1 MTLKISIISKT
12 FRIHD
17 NPFLDSDLYI
27 IYVHK
32 KDYGPAQMNLLHQLL
47 HLHLKDLQRLQVDP
61 VLLDKLDPLKKS
73 LSTLKQDYQIY
84 FDHTYPH
91 LKFPFKKAIFMPTW
105 TLLDWTPH
113 VSMLQEWF
121 LPEGLKNHKNFKVF
135 THSNLR
141 DEYQSSHSQTK
152 KPLGLKSNFQIIR
165 SKKPSLPLPKDNL
178 DSWILQQLHQTTF
191 MNNPKWFKPNTCP
204 GTSILDTLE
213 DPNQNIRTS
222 KLSPFFAV
230 GVLSPLVAYNFWN
243 GQDRMGS
250 GRDQLLFREMFHAC
264 GQMPE
269 YWTDTFGQNYPWKKL
284 DKTTWK
290 NYTQGQ
296 TGRPDV
302 DWAMKQLSQ
311 EGWLHHLARHLVA
324 DYLTRGTLEIH
335 WKHGMNWFKKTL
347 LDHDDAVNRGN
358 WMGLSGTAF
367 STKQRSFFHYNP
379 DHFITKKSQKL
390 KCHQDRRKKQSL
402 KKEL

>member
-17 NPFLDSDLYI
+17 NPFLDCDLYI
-27 IYVHK
+27 IYVDK
-32 KDYGPAQMNLLHQLL
+32 KDYGPTQMTLLHQLL
-47 HLHLKDLQRLQVDP
+47 FLHLKDLKRLHVEP
-61 VLLDKLDPLKKS
+61 ILLNKLDPLKKFL
-73 LSTLKQDYQIY
+73 LSLKQDYQIY
-84 FDHTYPH
+84 VDHSYPH
-91 LKFPFKKAIFMPTW
+91 LKFPFRETIFVPTW

-113 VSMLQEWF
+113 VSMLQDWF

-141 DEYQSSHSQTK
+141 DEYQSSNSQK
-152 KPLGLKSNFQIIR
+152 KKTLGLKSNFQIIIN
-165 SKKPSLPLPKDNL
+165 KKSSLPLPKDNL
-178 DSWILQQLHQTTF
+178 DTWILQQLHQTTF
-191 MNNPKWFKPNTCP
+191 MKNPKWFKPNTCP
-204 GTSILDTLE
+204 DTSISDAQPV
-213 DPNQNIRTS
+213 PNGNIRTS
-222 KLSPFFAV
+222 KLSPFFAL

-243 GQDRMGS
+243 GEDRMGS

-269 YWTDTFGQNYPWKKL
+269 YWTDSFGQNYNWKKL

-290 NYTQGQ
+290 NYIQGK
-296 TGRPDV
+296 TGRADV
-302 DWAMKQLSQ
+302 DWAMKQLAQ

-402 KKEL
+402 KKS